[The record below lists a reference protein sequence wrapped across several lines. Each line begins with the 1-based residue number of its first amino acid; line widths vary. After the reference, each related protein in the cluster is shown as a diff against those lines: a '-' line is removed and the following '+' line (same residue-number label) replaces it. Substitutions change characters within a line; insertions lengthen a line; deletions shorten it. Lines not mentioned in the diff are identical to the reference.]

1 MIFQVAPRIAVIG
14 LLACLTI
21 SSPSLAQTNPTPPP
35 SLRAA
40 LPDNAEA
47 SADPLPLLEGEVFSR
62 SFVPDWSLIPTTQTD
77 RQAALPSAGEIG
89 TAKTSTRR
97 GLRDGDA
104 LPSVRQ
110 WMGSPASHEIHDLLE
125 GRRLPSGPF
134 TAEIWLSYHGDKAVG
149 AALIAA
155 APGQAPV
162 WRFGFN
168 EGVVLFEAGAAAL
181 ARPVMEVKASRWQ
194 ANAPQGTY
202 RRGAS
207 RYWHQIT
214 AVHDGRQ
221 MILFHNGVEV
231 ARQAARANIGPS
243 AGTSLDLVGQFSR
256 EPLMTLPDVVKAV
269 SLYGRALSQA
279 EIAARFESRATAL
292 SRGVPQPDQPHMTSQ
307 GPLLQQVTGTSAG
320 VLWETDRPRAATLSW
335 ARTADMKDA
344 QSLTLPA
351 GTSRLKEAVMTGLAP
366 GQRYFYSVSVVTG
379 PDQMRPYGP
388 FAFNTAPPAGAPIV
402 FSAISDTEARPHINA
417 HLARKIHAETPQFLI
432 NVGDLTD
439 GGKLNQRAEWTH
451 EYLAAMGDFMAT
463 TPVLPVMGNGEDDFV
478 WFDRYHAYV
487 APETSYY
494 THRHGDLE
502 VFVLDSNLEV
512 RDRADPDFRARQRAW
527 FESAL
532 KTSTAK
538 WKVAAFHHP
547 AWPELNPKPAADFLT
562 LMETYGVDLVLTGH
576 HHHYLRSWP
585 LTANRPNPSGGP
597 VHVQLGNGGGNVSSR
612 PLTQDTRFARTY
624 QGFGYLMVQIFGD
637 EMQITMHDH
646 SGAVRDTFKVEK

>member
-1 MIFQVAPRIAVIG
+1 MTLQAATRRAMIG
-14 LLACLTI
+14 LMACLAM
-21 SSPSLAQTNPTPPP
+21 SSAALAQTGPTPPP
-35 SLRAA
+35 LRAA
-40 LPDNAEA
+40 LPSNAEMN
-47 SADPLPLLEGEVFSR
+47 ADPLPVLDGEVLSR
-62 SFVPDWSLIPTTQTD
+62 TFTPDWSLIPARETD
-77 RQAALPSAGEIG
+77 GQQALPSTADSD
-89 TAKTSTRR
+89 TAKGLTRR

-104 LPSVRQ
+104 LPPMRQ
-110 WMGSPASHEIHDLLE
+110 WMGAPASHQIHDLMQ
-125 GRRLPSGPF
+125 GRSLPSGPF
-134 TAEIWLSYHGDKAVG
+134 TAEIWLSYHGDKPVG

-155 APGQAPV
+155 APGQAPL

-168 EGVVLFEAGAAAL
+168 EGLVLFEAGSASV

-194 ANAPQGTY
+194 ANAKPGTY

-221 MILFHNGVEV
+221 LILFHNGVEV
-231 ARQAARANIGPS
+231 ARQAAKAGVKAP

-256 EPLMTLPDVVKAV
+256 EPLMALPDLVKAV
-269 SLYGRALSQA
+269 SLYSRALSQP

-292 SRGVPQPDQPHMTSQ
+292 SRGVPLPGQPHMTSH
-307 GPLLQQVTGTSAG
+307 GPLLQQVSGTTAG
-320 VLWETDRPRAATLSW
+320 VLWETNAPQGATLSW

-351 GTSRLKEAVMTGLAP
+351 GTSRLKEAVMTGLEP

-379 PDQMRPYGP
+379 ADQTQLYGP

-402 FSAISDTEARPHINA
+402 FAAISDTEARPHINA
-417 HLARKIHAETPQFLI
+417 HLARKIYAETPQFLI

-439 GGKLNQRAEWTH
+439 GGRLNQRAEWTH
-451 EYLAAMGDFMAT
+451 EYLAAMGDLMAT

-478 WFDRYHAYV
+478 WFDRYHAYT

-494 THRHGDLE
+494 AHRHGDLE

-512 RDRADPDFRARQRAW
+512 RDRADPNFRIRQRAW
-527 FESAL
+527 FEAAL

-538 WKVAAFHHP
+538 WKIVAFHHP
-547 AWPELNPKPAADFLT
+547 AWPERNPKPAEDFLT
-562 LMETYGVDLVLTGH
+562 LMETYGADLVLTGH
-576 HHHYLRSWP
+576 HHNYLRSWP
-585 LTANRPNPSGGP
+585 LKADKPNAEGGP
-597 VHVQLGNGGGNVSSR
+597 VHVQLGNGGGNVSAR

-624 QGFGYLMVQIFGD
+624 QGFGYLMVQIFDD

-646 SGAVRDTFKVEK
+646 SGAVRDVFEVEK